1 MSSKLALARN
11 DVDRLVLRT
20 SNKGLSSNSQE
31 SHIEYKI
38 FVEPPQ
44 LSATI
49 TDLCN
54 EPLFHNRYLS
64 DEEDFS
70 ASEEDSMSVS
80 SGTTPSP
87 REDDFA
93 DDVNAAFAELLAE
106 ECSILDQQC
115 NRAQAVQLVAAGR
128 PKVIQV
134 AKVYHS
140 MPVLKRPSNMAGK
153 FHIASKSLQLPIASQ
168 QYNRGISREPS
179 GYSVDSIPELPSTP
193 VLEQGLQT
201 PVSVRTPLTPTTP
214 NAAYRFPLDNRT
226 PKSNQARSREQFSV
240 KPLNIIKRKPTI
252 TPMVPPYAITL
263 TGPPS
268 APLSAPPT
276 YAYSKPKMSPRSP
289 SELATSIEIP
299 PFADEPIAPIKP
311 ARPWLGLRKDSFGPL
326 HQRETSSSD
335 TKLRARK
342 MSSVV
347 GLNRR

>member
-11 DVDRLVLRT
+11 DGDRLVLRT

-31 SHIEYKI
+31 SHVEYKI

-54 EPLFHNRYLS
+54 EPLFCSTYLS

-80 SGTTPSP
+80 SGTTSSH

-93 DDVNAAFAELLAE
+93 DDVNAAFAELQME
-106 ECSILDQQC
+106 ERTIINQQC

-128 PKVIQV
+128 PKIIQV

-140 MPVLKRPSNMAGK
+140 MPVLKRSSNMAGR

-168 QYNRGISREPS
+168 QHNRGVSRKPS
-179 GYSVDSIPELPSTP
+179 GYGVDNIPELPSTP
-193 VLEQGLQT
+193 VLEQGVQT
-201 PVSVRTPLTPTTP
+201 PVSVHTPLTPMAP

-226 PKSNQARSREQFSV
+226 PKSNQARVREQFSV
-240 KPLNIIKRKPTI
+240 KPLNIIKRKPSI
-252 TPMVPPYAITL
+252 TPMVPPYTITL

-289 SELATSIEIP
+289 SEPGTSIEIP

-311 ARPWLGLRKDSFGPL
+311 ARPWLGLTKDSFGSL
-326 HQRETSSSD
+326 HQRETSS
-335 TKLRARK
+335 TYTRPRVRK

-347 GLNRR
+347 GLNKR